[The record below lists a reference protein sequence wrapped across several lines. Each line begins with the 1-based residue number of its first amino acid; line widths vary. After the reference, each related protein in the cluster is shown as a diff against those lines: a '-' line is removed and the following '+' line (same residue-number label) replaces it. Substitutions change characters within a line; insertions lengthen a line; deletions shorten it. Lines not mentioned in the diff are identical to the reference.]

1 MVKLKIIMKVCI
13 LGNGLVSLTLAKAL
27 INEGIYVDIIS
38 NRKKIIYSKD
48 RSLGISRSNI
58 TFFNKNI
65 TNIDKLLWDIKKIEI
80 LSESLKN
87 KKILDFE
94 DNNYKLF
101 STIKNYKLYDLLL
114 MKIKKSKFLNFK
126 KRFKKDQYELII
138 NCDSTS
144 DITKKFFSK
153 NFYKDY
159 ESYAYSSIIKHQ
171 KIKRNNIATQVF
183 TKNGPLAFLPISE
196 NSTSIV
202 YSCRANKKIDF
213 KNEIKRYNVGYK
225 IIKFSR
231 ISTSKLKFLI
241 LRSYFH
247 KNILAFGDLL
257 HKLHPLAGQG
267 FNMSVRDIKELLRL
281 IKLKKE
287 NGLNLDSSIC
297 SSFEKN
303 FKHKNYLF
311 SNGIDFI
318 YETFKFESKIN
329 TNILSKSLSLMNK
342 NKRLSRIFTK
352 FADNG
357 IIF

>member
-1 MVKLKIIMKVCI
+1 MLKLKIIMKVCI

-38 NRKKIIYSKD
+38 NKKKIIYSKE
-48 RSLGISRSNI
+48 RTLGISSSNI
-58 TFFNKNI
+58 KFFNENI
-65 TNIDKLLWDIKKIEI
+65 ININKLLWDIKKIEI

-87 KKILDFE
+87 QKILDFE
-94 DNNYKLF
+94 NNNHKLF
-101 STIKNYKLYDLLL
+101 SIIKNHKLYDLLFL
-114 MKIKKSKFLNFK
+114 KVKSSKFLDFK
-126 KRFKKDQYELII
+126 KKFKKNKYELII
-138 NCDSTS
+138 NCDSNS
-144 DITKKFFSK
+144 NITKKFFFK
-153 NFYKDY
+153 KFYKNY
-159 ESYAYSSIIKHQ
+159 ESNAYTSIIEHKRI
-171 KIKRNNIATQVF
+171 KINNVATQVF

-297 SSFEKN
+297 SSFEEN